1 MQLIAPPPS
10 AAPYGLAAMKQVAEA
25 AEGGLV
31 DTHRTLMD
39 TVQRVV
45 LHTELD
51 VDALSDVD
59 PAALAAH
66 FGEPAAAR
74 QLVRGMI
81 VMSLA
86 VGPATPGQMKL
97 VDNFARALGVQEPA
111 IRAIEQLAHQHK
123 LRFMLDLHRR
133 SNIRDYID
141 NQYKT
146 QGGILAVAKGL
157 LDFTGAAHDDALA
170 ARFRALG
177 ELPAGTLGRGFFE
190 HYRSHGFSFPGEK
203 GGFPVG
209 ALFHDFG
216 HVIAGYDITPEGELS
231 IASFQAGYRRS
242 EDAFFTLL
250 FAVLIHTAGINVAPI
265 PMPKHAG
272 RIGEGDLAA
281 RMLHGLERGA
291 QMSVDPGDGWDF
303 WPWVAVPLAEA
314 RQRMHVPPPKP
325 ELRTGPGVYAPPIG
339 SW

>member
-1 MQLIAPPPS
+1 
-10 AAPYGLAAMKQVAEA
+10 
-25 AEGGLV
+25 
-31 DTHRTLMD
+31 MD
-39 TVQRVV
+39 T
-45 LHTELD
+45 LP
-51 VDALSDVD
+51 DVD

-66 FGEPAAAR
+66 FADPAAAR

-97 VDNFARALGVQEPA
+97 VDNFAHALGVEEPA
-111 IRAIEQLAHQHK
+111 IRAIEQLAQQHK
-123 LRFMLDLHRR
+123 IRFMLDLHRR

-190 HYRSHGFSFPGEK
+190 HYQSHGFTFPGEK

-231 IASFQAGYRRS
+231 IASFQAGYRRT
-242 EDAFFTLL
+242 EDAFFTML
-250 FAVLIHTAGINVAPI
+250 FAVLIHTAGVNVAPI
-265 PMPKHAG
+265 PMPKHPG
-272 RIGEGDLAA
+272 RIGEGDLAE
-281 RMLHGLERGA
+281 RMLHGLERGS
-291 QMSVDPGDGWDF
+291 QMTRRSRRQLGLL
-303 WPWVAVPLAEA
+303 AVGRGAAGGGASAHERAAAEA
-314 RQRMHVPPPKP
+314 GVPHGPRRIRSAHRQLV
-325 ELRTGPGVYAPPIG
+325 GPLPVRRGIPRPRGSAPNRHGPDASPTRNRLGV
-339 SW
+339 